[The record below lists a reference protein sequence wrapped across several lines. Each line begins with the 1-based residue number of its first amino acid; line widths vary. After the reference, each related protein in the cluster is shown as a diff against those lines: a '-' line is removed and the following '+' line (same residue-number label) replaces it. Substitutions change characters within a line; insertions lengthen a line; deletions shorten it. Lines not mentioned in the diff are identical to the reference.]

1 MHQLAT
7 MPRKRAALSFSEALA
22 QYIEPGSSKWKGAKI
37 LWQAPAGSL
46 AMGEDS
52 LWQWPQP

>member
-1 MHQLAT
+1 MHQPAT

-22 QYIEPGSSKWKGAKI
+22 QHVEPGSSKREGAKI
-37 LWQAPAGSL
+37 LWQVPAGSL